1 MLDLLEI
8 YQMGKLKY
16 KHNLKRSFHH
26 QVLDMVSLAI
36 NLYNS
41 SLDKLLIQDNHLLLR
56 KEIIQTIEVA
66 VIIIELKPIGM
77 LLISLYHINLNN
89 RQVYQHKV
97 ALVYMIDCM
106 EETKGH
112 LNK

>member
-8 YQMGKLKY
+8 YQMGKHKY
-16 KHNLKRSFHH
+16 QHNLKRNFHH
-26 QVLDMVSLAI
+26 QALDMVSLAI

-66 VIIIELKPIGM
+66 VIIIELKPIRM

-89 RQVYQHKV
+89 KQFYLHKV
-97 ALVYMIDCM
+97 AQVYMIDCM